1 MSEEAQQPKGKG
13 KMKMPDLNATTA
25 FSSPNTVT
33 TAPTRSCSVCLRSFP
48 LGDCDECQ
56 CGEHTC
62 GEADCHAYACACPD
76 SNPDVQLLRT
86 ALREAIRERFQLISA
101 KNIVGDSF
109 PINLET
115 RLIELTNRVA
125 SLRTELEMIHM
136 LEDGMVA

>member
-1 MSEEAQQPKGKG
+1 M
-13 KMKMPDLNATTA
+13 L
-25 FSSPNTVT
+25 
-33 TAPTRSCSVCLRSFP
+33 
-48 LGDCDECQ
+48 
-56 CGEHTC
+56 C

-115 RLIELTNRVA
+115 RLVELTNLQA
-125 SLRTELEMIHM
+125 ILRAELEMVHM